1 MLEFVTLARKA
12 RSPGGT
18 MSGLV
23 RSISNTIFGGPPKP
37 PVIPKPPTIDEAS
50 KNQAEQDRLSRRKGV
65 LSNIYAG
72 NTNQAA
78 PSIGGTQLLGQ

>member
-1 MLEFVTLARKA
+1 
-12 RSPGGT
+12 

-50 KNQAEQDRLSRRKGV
+50 KNQGEQDRLARRKGV
-65 LSNIYAG
+65 LANVYGGGTAQS
-72 NTNQAA
+72 A
-78 PSIGGTQLLGQ
+78 PSVGTTTLLGQ